1 MPRMTGSISINTENI
16 FPIIKK
22 WLYSEKD
29 IFVREMVSNANDAI
43 IKLKKLVSM
52 GEAELQQNEKFYI
65 KVIVNKDEKT
75 IKFIDNGIGM
85 TCEEVDKYINQI
97 AFSGAVDFLE
107 KYKDKADESSQIIGH
122 FGLGFYSAFMVSDK
136 VTIDT
141 LSWQAGASA
150 AKWTSSG
157 GTEYEMDDSERT
169 ERGTTVTL
177 YVADDSLEFLDYYK
191 MKEILEKYCAFMP
204 IEIFIEDAAK
214 EGDSSQKADKTED
227 DGAEKKETGVEAKGE
242 GDSSQKTSTDDEKK
256 AADEQEKPIN
266 DTHPL
271 WLKNQKDCT
280 DEEYKEFYKKV
291 FHDFNDPLFWIHL
304 NMDYPF
310 RLKGILYFPKLKHEF
325 ETIEGQIKLYYNQV
339 FVADNIKEVI
349 PEFLML
355 LKGTIDCPDLPL
367 NVSRSFLQNDG
378 YVSKISSHIT
388 KKVADKLV
396 SIFENERDNY
406 NKFWDD
412 INPFIKYGCIREEK
426 FYDKVKDIIIFKT
439 TNGDY
444 VSLDDYLERNKEKH
458 KDRVFYIT
466 DEKQQSQYIN
476 MFKDQGMEAVIL
488 NTLIDNHFIQFI
500 EMKKSDVKFSR
511 IDADLSESMK
521 DTQTAEVEAD
531 LATKLETVFKEA
543 IGNDKLKIQVEALK
557 TISVPGIILLSEY
570 SRRMQ
575 EMSKMY
581 GMNGMDLSG
590 MFSDEQTLVLNS
602 NNSLIKAVAKMAG
615 NDDKKENVDLIC
627 KHVYDLAMMSHKQLD
642 PEAMT
647 KFIERS
653 NLLLGRLAEHQE

>member
-1 MPRMTGSISINTENI
+1 MPRETGNISINTENI
-16 FPIIKK
+16 LPIIKK

-29 IFVREMVSNANDAI
+29 IFVREIVSNANDAI
-43 IKLKKLVSM
+43 IKFKKLVSI
-52 GEAELQQNEKFYI
+52 GEAELPQNEKFYI
-65 KVIVNKDEKT
+65 KVIVNKNDKT
-75 IKFIDNGIGM
+75 IKVIDNGIGM
-85 TCEEVDKYINQI
+85 TDEEVKKYINQI

-107 KYKDKADESSQIIGH
+107 KYKDKTDESGQIIGH

-136 VTIDT
+136 VSIDT
-141 LSWQAGASA
+141 LSWQAGANPV
-150 AKWTSSG
+150 KWTSSG
-157 GTEYEMDDSERT
+157 GTEYEMDSSERL

-177 YVADDSLEFLDYYK
+177 YIADDAQEFLDYHK
-191 MKEILEKYCAFMP
+191 MKEVLEKYCAFMP
-204 IEIFIEDAAK
+204 FETYIEDATKKDDK
-214 EGDSSQKADKTED
+214 EGDGSSEEDGSQKADAD
-227 DGAEKKETGVEAKGE
+227 I
-242 GDSSQKTSTDDEKK
+242 EKK

-291 FHDFNDPLFWIHL
+291 FHDYNDPLFWIHL

-339 FVADNIKEVI
+339 FVADNVKEII

-378 YVSKISSHIT
+378 YVSRISSHIT
-388 KKVADKLV
+388 KKVADKLT

-406 NKFWDD
+406 NKSWDD

-426 FYDKVKDIIIFKT
+426 FFDKVKDIVIFKT

-444 VSLDDYLERNKEKH
+444 VTLDEYLERNKEKH
-458 KDRVFYIT
+458 KDNVFYVT
-466 DEKQQSQYIN
+466 DEKQQSQYIK

-488 NTLIDNHFIQFI
+488 NALIDNHFIQFL
-500 EMKKSDVKFSR
+500 EMKKSGLKFSR

-521 DTQTAEVEAD
+521 DTEAAAVEAD
-531 LATKLETVFKEA
+531 LITKLEAVFKEA
-543 IGNDKLKIQVEALK
+543 LGNDKLKIQVEALK
-557 TISVPGIILLSEY
+557 TTTVPGIILLSEY

-581 GMNGMDLSG
+581 GMTGTDVSG
-590 MFSDEQTLVLNS
+590 MFPDEQTLVLNS

-615 NDDKKENVDLIC
+615 NEGEKDDRTLIC
-627 KHVYDLAMMSHKQLD
+627 QHVYDLAMMSHKQLN

-653 NLLLGRLAEHQE
+653 NLLLGRLAEQGE